1 MSEEKKNIVA
11 EETATDEQET
21 ESTEVQATKEPKVSK
36 LLVAKVFLK
45 NNWKKIAVGGAVVVA
60 GALVLAARK
69 TDDEPIEGEYN
80 EIEDDGAEDSEV
92 EL

>member
-21 ESTEVQATKEPKVSK
+21 ESTEVQATEEPKVSK

-45 NNWKKIAVGGAVVVA
+45 NNWKKIAVGAVVVVG
-60 GALVLAARK
+60 GAIVLATRNNN
-69 TDDEPIEGEYN
+69 DEPISGEYTDV
-80 EIEDDGAEDSEV
+80 EDDGAEDSEV
-92 EL
+92 DL

>member
-11 EETATDEQET
+11 EETTTDEQET
-21 ESTEVQATKEPKVSK
+21 ESTEVQATEEPKVSK

-45 NNWKKIAVGGAVVVA
+45 NNWKKIAVGAVVVVA

>member
-21 ESTEVQATKEPKVSK
+21 ESTEVQATEEPKVSK

-45 NNWKKIAVGGAVVVA
+45 NNWKKIAVGAAVVVA